1 LSEPLLVARLTEERR
16 QFHADLL
23 ASKVLHIKQKT
34 GFANVADGGNPTS
47 VALGG
52 GVLHALKAETW
63 GEAVA
68 PQTGGQR
75 FEKAVEDFVIRAFG
89 MLAPF
94 GGRGFTTSRRNKI
107 TAYHQY
113 RPVDPARLSDER
125 IDALRQAFGGDYM
138 VKPDILVER
147 RALSLEELNGAG
159 RVVDDKVGTMAA
171 IRTARSPI
179 LHASISCK
187 QTIRSDRSQNSRLEA
202 LNLLRMRTGRAPHI
216 VVVTAEPLPTRIA
229 SVAVGTGD
237 FDCTYHIALPELR
250 AAMDAHLAAAP
261 NRRAINDRGHQR
273 SELLRMIDNG
283 RLKDIA
289 DLPLDL
295 LL

>member
-1 LSEPLLVARLTEERR
+1 MNEPLPVARLTEERR

-23 ASKVLHIKQKT
+23 ASKVLHFKKS
-34 GFANVADGGNPTS
+34 GCANVADGGNQTS
-47 VALGG
+47 MALGR
-52 GVLHALKAETW
+52 GVLEALQAETW
-63 GEAVA
+63 GETVA

-75 FEKAVEDFVIRAFG
+75 FEKAVEDFVIRAFS
-89 MLAPF
+89 MLDPF
-94 GGRGFTTSRRNKI
+94 GGRSFTTSRRHRI

-113 RPVDPARLSDER
+113 RPVDPKRLSGER
-125 IDALRQAFGGDYM
+125 HDALRQAFGGDYM

-147 RALSLEELNGAG
+147 RALKLEELNSTG
-159 RVVDDKVGTMAA
+159 RIVDAEIGTRAA
-171 IRTARSPI
+171 IRSATSPI

-202 LNLLRMRTGRAPHI
+202 LNLLRMRIGRAPHI

-229 SVAVGTGD
+229 SVAMGTGD
-237 FDCTYHIALPELR
+237 FDCTYHIALPELYAAMEAYHAAATNDR
-250 AAMDAHLAAAP
+250 AAK
-261 NRRAINDRGHQR
+261 DRGRQKW
-273 SELLRMIDNG
+273 ELQQMIDNG